1 MDPYPSYILAFS
13 KMIRQYKSAC
23 SEALEEYKFSPAEL
37 DVLMFLSN
45 NKAYDTARDISEF
58 RGISKALVSRSVDT
72 LIRRKFIVTVID
84 ANDHRI
90 IHLRLTDLAT
100 PIVKRLANLR
110 ELFKREVFS
119 GVSQTD
125 KVVFDQV
132 LNTMISNSMD
142 TSRIKD

>member
-1 MDPYPSYILAFS
+1 
-13 KMIRQYKSAC
+13 MIRQYKSAC
-23 SEALEEYKFSPAEL
+23 SEALEEYKFSPAEI